1 MKQKIF
7 NRGKGWYISASNYK
21 DQNDKA
27 YLNLFFPKNTEPLY
41 QDNGRGFSVKDIDID
56 QAKFTSYQGKLGMTI
71 FAYTEISTDEFEPD
85 DEATLTIRKQQTNDG
100 ISFTVEPEDLPFY

>member
-7 NRGKGWYISASNYK
+7 NRGKGWYISATNYK

-71 FAYTEISTDEFEPD
+71 FAYTEISTEEFEPD
-85 DEATLTIRKQQTNDG
+85 DEATLTIRKQQINDG
-100 ISFTVEPEDLPFY
+100 VSFTVEPEDLPFY

>member
-7 NRGKGWYISASNYK
+7 NRGKGWYISATNYK

-27 YLNLFFPKNTEPLY
+27 YLNLFFPKNTEPFY

-56 QAKFTSYQGKLGMTI
+56 QAKFTSYQGKLGMTV
-71 FAYTEISTDEFEPD
+71 FAYTEINTEEFEPNE
-85 DEATLTIRKQQTNDG
+85 EAMQEIRKQQTNDG
-100 ISFTVEPEDLPFY
+100 VSFNVEPEDLPFY

>member
-7 NRGKGWYISASNYK
+7 NRGKGWYISATNYK

-27 YLNLFFPKNTEPLY
+27 YLNLFFPKNTEPFY

-56 QAKFTSYQGKLGMTI
+56 QAKFTSYQGKLGMTV
-71 FAYTEISTDEFEPD
+71 FAYTEISTDEFEPNE
-85 DEATLTIRKQQTNDG
+85 EAIQEIRKQQTNDG
-100 ISFTVEPEDLPFY
+100 VSFNVEPEDLPFY